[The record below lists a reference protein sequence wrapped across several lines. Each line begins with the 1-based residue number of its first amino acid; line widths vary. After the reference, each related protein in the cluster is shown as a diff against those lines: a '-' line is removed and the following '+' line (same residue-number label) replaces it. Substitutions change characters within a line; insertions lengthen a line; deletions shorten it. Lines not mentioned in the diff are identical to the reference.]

1 MKTLTDVRNSADGK
15 RAKSESEKR
24 RERMAPFFYNKKG
37 RLQMSDANPGSDT
50 RTSKTVSG
58 AGPVIQY
65 RRRKKLVN
73 KKGIPRQPKAKD
85 RHSFILL
92 IL

>member
-1 MKTLTDVRNSADGK
+1 
-15 RAKSESEKR
+15 
-24 RERMAPFFYNKKG
+24 MAPFFYNKKG

-58 AGPVIQY
+58 AGPVIKY
-65 RRRKKLVN
+65 KRRKKLVN
-73 KKGIPRQPKAKD
+73 KKGIPPPAIKRASPRQPKAKD